1 LDVVAALPFREARFQ
16 QYTARRR
23 VVGFGASPYT
33 VSGDGLAQEALP
45 PELRRLRRKVA
56 DWRGLD
62 ENQFAHALV
71 TEYRTG
77 TPIGWHRDQ
86 PAYGIVVGIS
96 LGSPCRMRFRPIGAH
111 DERRRVSVLE
121 LEPRSAYAMDG
132 DIRWC
137 WQHSI
142 APTAAFATRSHSG
155 RCAIHPRTPCPA
167 ADTVGRSYN
176 AACHRNGTIGRYYRC
191 CRAAPLLHRS
201 LNLRRDA
208 RRTERKCVAEL

>member
-1 LDVVAALPFREARFQ
+1 MSMTADNSSSQAELFADASLPRGLVYRPAFVAHDEESALLDVVAALPFREARFQ

-142 APTAAFATRSHSG
+142 APTAGLRYSITFRTLRDPPEDAMPG
-155 RCAIHPRTPCPA
+155 R
-167 ADTVGRSYN
+167 
-176 AACHRNGTIGRYYRC
+176 
-191 CRAAPLLHRS
+191 
-201 LNLRRDA
+201 
-208 RRTERKCVAEL
+208 